1 MSKGARRKGR
11 MRRIF
16 RILTLRDPEQDYY
29 PGQVDPAAQ
38 RQYDIQKSIADEQ
51 STRFGTGLF

>member
-1 MSKGARRKGR
+1 MSKGIRRKGR

-16 RILTLRDPEQDYY
+16 RILMLRDPEQDY

-38 RQYDIQKSIADEQ
+38 RQYDIQKGIANEQ
-51 STRFGTGLF
+51 RARSDIGFF